1 MLVTENDKV
10 IGTLDTE
17 NVLELILIK
26 EVKTKKAY
34 ANF

>member
-17 NVLELILIK
+17 NILEFILIK

-34 ANF
+34 VNF